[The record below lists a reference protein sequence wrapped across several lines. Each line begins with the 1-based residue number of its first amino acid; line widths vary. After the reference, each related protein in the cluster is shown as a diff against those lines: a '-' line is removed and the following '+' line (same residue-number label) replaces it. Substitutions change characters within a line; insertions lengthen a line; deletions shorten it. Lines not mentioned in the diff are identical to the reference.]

1 MIEHL
6 HSFTTKRLL
15 IRPLAVEDKSLY
27 VSLYTDTKIMRN
39 IGEPLAA
46 AAAEIAFTNT
56 LRSMNKAHPKIL
68 TWAIVEINS
77 NRAIGIQSLNKTN
90 KKNLQ
95 EADIG
100 IILSVLANGKQ
111 IPEESIGSLIEYG
124 FTQLG
129 LKQINACFIK
139 RNLATARVSKKT
151 GFVLN
156 INFQNTSSEQKIESV
171 YLDSWERSYIEN
183 LIPIWVNAIKADI

>member
-1 MIEHL
+1 
-6 HSFTTKRLL
+6 
-15 IRPLAVEDKSLY
+15 
-27 VSLYTDTKIMRN
+27 
-39 IGEPLAA
+39 
-46 AAAEIAFTNT
+46 
-56 LRSMNKAHPKIL
+56 MNKAHPKIL